1 VVALGIDLSG
11 ESSGL
16 QASHP
21 DPLQPLPDLNIGDR
35 RVRRD
40 RQHLVEQTDPSLR
53 GAGPLR
59 ELLDQ
64 PVASV
69 ALPAGQHLIEQADDF
84 IAHIHGGLAEQPGR
98 IG

>member
-1 VVALGIDLSG
+1 MVALGIDLSG

-69 ALPAGQHLIEQADDF
+69 ASRTASTNKNRVAAPLPPSANAV
-84 IAHIHGGLAEQPGR
+84 
-98 IG
+98 